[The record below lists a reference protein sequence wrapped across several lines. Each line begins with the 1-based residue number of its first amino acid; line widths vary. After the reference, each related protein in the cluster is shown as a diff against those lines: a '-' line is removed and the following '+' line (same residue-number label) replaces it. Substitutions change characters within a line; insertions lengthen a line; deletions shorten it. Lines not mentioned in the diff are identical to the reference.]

1 MAKRRK
7 KHHAP
12 RRRRRMSGISAH
24 GIQGDLMEAAGVVVG
39 SVLGTVIQRQMTSM
53 NPKIV
58 SGIQLVGGIMIKRH
72 AKSPLMS
79 GAGWGLMGAGAIGLT
94 HEVGLIHG
102 VEDFVSG
109 YLESAHDMRGL
120 PNESYMGGLS
130 NEAHVGDFQED
141 IVNEM

>member
-12 RRRRRMSGISAH
+12 RWRRRMSGISAH
-24 GIQGDLMEAAGVVVG
+24 GIQGDLMEAAGVVLG
-39 SVLGTVIQRQMTSM
+39 SVAGTVIQRQFTSM
-53 NPKIV
+53 NPKVV
-58 SGIQLVGGIMIKRH
+58 SGVQLVAGIMLKRH
-72 AKSPLMS
+72 AKSPIMS

-109 YLESAHDMRGL
+109 YLQSEHEMQGIS
-120 PNESYMGGLS
+120 NESYMGGIS
-130 NEAHVGDFQED
+130 NEDHVGDIEED
-141 IVNEM
+141 WVDQM